1 MTIEIVIAL
10 TVVALGVG
18 GVLGYFLKGRD
29 KVSATR
35 IVTLE
40 EALAA
45 SQTELADYR
54 QDVVQQFSD
63 TADKFKVLDASY
75 HALHRQLASSAV
87 ALCGDQG
94 TPLLTAADRPAL
106 TEPEVPSEILPEHDV
121 AVDEDKASDEA
132 CQNPVSEGSPVAEG
146 SLFAEGSGE
155 EIVVPE
161 TNASAATADVDAS
174 ADPVP
179 ILTDTPVVPTQAE
192 TQVEQAERKIS
203 PGS

>member
-1 MTIEIVIAL
+1 MTTELIIAC
-10 TVVALGVG
+10 TFVALAVG
-18 GVLGYFLKGRD
+18 IVLGYFLKGRD

-45 SQTELADYR
+45 SQTELTDYR

-63 TADKFKVLDASY
+63 TADKFKILDASY

-94 TPLLTAADRPAL
+94 TPLLTAVDRPAL

-121 AVDEDKASDEA
+121 AVGEEKASDEA

-146 SLFAEGSGE
+146 SGE

-161 TNASAATADVDAS
+161 TTASAASVDLDAS

-179 ILTDTPVVPTQAE
+179 ILTDMPQVLP
-192 TQVEQAERKIS
+192 TQVEKQVGQAERKVS

>member
-1 MTIEIVIAL
+1 MTTEIIIAV
-10 TVVALGVG
+10 TAVALAVG
-18 GVLGYFLKGRD
+18 IVLGYFLKGRD

-63 TADKFKVLDASY
+63 TADKFKILDASY

-121 AVDEDKASDEA
+121 AVDEEKASDEA
-132 CQNPVSEGSPVAEG
+132 CQNPVSEG

>member
-1 MTIEIVIAL
+1 MTTELIIAC
-10 TVVALGVG
+10 TFVALAVG
-18 GVLGYFLKGRD
+18 IVLGYFLKGRD

-45 SQTELADYR
+45 SQTELTDYR

-63 TADKFKVLDASY
+63 TADKFKILDASY

-94 TPLLTAADRPAL
+94 TPLLTAVDRPAL

-121 AVDEDKASDEA
+121 AVGEEKASDEA

-146 SLFAEGSGE
+146 SPVSEGSPLAEGSGE

-161 TNASAATADVDAS
+161 TTASAASVDVDAS

-179 ILTDTPVVPTQAE
+179 ILTDMPQVLP
-192 TQVEQAERKIS
+192 TQVEKQV
-203 PGS
+203 